1 MTRRDL
7 IQEISQRT
15 GLSRTDASA
24 ALEALL
30 EALQEA
36 LQRGEEVQL
45 RRFGRFSLRYQRARK
60 GRLIAAKKEILVPPR
75 LKIYFTPSAMLT
87 KAIAH
92 NPSLLKRFEPK

>member
-7 IQEISQRT
+7 VQAISQRT
-15 GLSRTDASA
+15 GLSRADASA

-30 EALQEA
+30 EAVQEA

-45 RRFGRFSLRYQRARK
+45 RRFGRFSLKYQRARK
-60 GRLIAAKKEILVPPR
+60 GRLINAKKEITVPPR
-75 LKIYFTPSAMLT
+75 LKIHFTPSAELA